1 VAPPSG
7 NASRP
12 GRHLAVLAA
21 IIVVLLL
28 AIVGADIATPAKW
41 HQAFQVHLGL
51 DLTSGT
57 TVSLKAVPVHGSKV
71 TSAEMTEAQ
80 QIMFN
85 RVNSAGFTEAQVV
98 PQGTNI
104 MTVSVP
110 GQNSQ
115 KVVQL
120 VSQTAQLLFRQ
131 VQLIAPNA
139 STAVTPTPTASPTP
153 SGTASGTPSPSAS
166 PQPTSSSTAKAKA
179 SPAASTSALV
189 ERGKAGAN
197 RTAELTSSATRLDA
211 AAHAKASPTPT
222 PSATPASS
230 ASATPTPSTSST
242 PVATPSP
249 VPTVKSVN
257 GTSTWQQASGNPAL
271 LSAHTKEL
279 FDKVDCARKDWAK
292 QIGYGPAIWD
302 DPKAQIVAC
311 GLSNGTSGVWYKFV
325 LAPAQV
331 LGSQVKSAS
340 ATPQQSST
348 FWQVNLNFNGAGGKA
363 FGVLTSQMYSQ
374 YGKTTSPLDDLAV
387 VLDGQVVSF
396 PAINQGAIVGGSA
409 QIYGSFDQA
418 QATNLATVL
427 SYGSLPLTFHQ
438 EAEETITPQL
448 GHDQLNAGLLAGA
461 IGLILVICYLLLYYR
476 GLAIVAVSSLAIAA
490 LLTYLT
496 VIVLGKYQ
504 GFALSLAG
512 IAGLIVAVGITAD
525 SFVVFFERLRDE
537 VRDGGKSLRA
547 AVEHGWTRARRT
559 ILVSDTVSFLAA
571 ALLYYFSIGDV
582 KGFAFTLGLT
592 TIIDLVVVFTF
603 TKPTMTLLARTKFF
617 GGGHPL
623 SGLDPVRLGARAP
636 WRGTPRTPP
645 ARPRSARPATAKE
658 A

>member
-1 VAPPSG
+1 
-7 NASRP
+7 
-12 GRHLAVLAA
+12 
-21 IIVVLLL
+21 
-28 AIVGADIATPAKW
+28 
-41 HQAFQVHLGL
+41 
-51 DLTSGT
+51 
-57 TVSLKAVPVHGSKV
+57 
-71 TSAEMTEAQ
+71 
-80 QIMFN
+80 
-85 RVNSAGFTEAQVV
+85 VNSAGFTEAQVV

-115 KVVQL
+115 KIVQL

-139 STAVTPTPTASPTP
+139 SSAVTPVPTASPTP

-166 PQPTSSSTAKAKA
+166 PQATSSAKAKA
-179 SPAASTSALV
+179 SPTASTKALV
-189 ERGKAGAN
+189 ERGKAGAG
-197 RTAELTSSATRLDA
+197 RTAELTSSASRLGV

-222 PSATPASS
+222 PSAPAASS
-230 ASATPTPSTSST
+230 APATPA
-242 PVATPSP
+242 ATPSP
-249 VPTVKSVN
+249 VPTVASHN
-257 GTSTWQQASGNPAL
+257 GTSTWQQASGDPSVV
-271 LSAHTKEL
+271 SAHNKDL
-279 FDKVDCARKDWAK
+279 FDKVNCADKGWAQ
-292 QIGYGPAIWD
+292 QIGYSPAVWD

-325 LAPAQV
+325 LAPSLV
-331 LGSQVKSAS
+331 LGSQVKSAN
-340 ATPQQSST
+340 ATPSTSST
-348 FWQVNLNFNGAGGKA
+348 FWQVNLNFNGAGGTA
-363 FGVLTSQMYSQ
+363 FGKLTSQMYSQ

-396 PAINQGAIVGGSA
+396 PAINQGAILGGSA
-409 QIYGSFDQA
+409 QITGNFGQT

-427 SYGSLPLTFHQ
+427 SYGSLPLSFHQ

-636 WRGTPRTPP
+636 WRGTPRTPV
-645 ARPRSARPATAKE
+645 RPRSARPATAKE

>member
-12 GRHLAVLAA
+12 GRHLAVLAG
-21 IIVVLLL
+21 IILVLLA
-28 AIVGADIATPAKW
+28 AILGSDIASPAKW
-41 HQAFQVHLGL
+41 HHAFQVHLGL

-57 TVSLKAVPVHGSKV
+57 TVSLKAVPVHGSTV
-71 TSAEMTEAQ
+71 TQTEMTQAQ

-115 KVVQL
+115 AVVKL
-120 VSQTAQLLFRQ
+120 VSQTAELLFRQ
-131 VQLIAPNA
+131 VLLLAPNA
-139 STAVTPTPTASPTP
+139 SSAATPVPTPTPTPSA
-153 SGTASGTPSPSAS
+153 SGTATPSASAS
-166 PQPTSSSTAKAKA
+166 PQPSPTSKA
-179 SPAASTSALV
+179 SPAASPSASTTALGL
-189 ERGKAGAN
+189 RGAAGGN
-197 RTAELTSSATRLDA
+197 RSAELARSATRLDA
-211 AAHAKASPTPT
+211 VTAAQAKASPTPT
-222 PSATPASS
+222 PSASPVS
-230 ASATPTPSTSST
+230 STSST
-242 PVATPSP
+242 PAAAPSP
-249 VPTVKSVN
+249 VPTVKSIN
-257 GTSTWQQASGNPAL
+257 GTSTWQQASGDATL
-271 LSAHTKEL
+271 VSAHEKAL
-279 FDKVDCARKDWAK
+279 FDKVDCAKKDWAK
-292 QIGYGPAIWD
+292 EIGYSPAVWD
-302 DPKAQIVAC
+302 NPKAQIVAC
-311 GLSNGTSGVWYKFV
+311 GLSNGTTGVPYKFV
-325 LAPAQV
+325 LDQAKV
-331 LGSQVKSAS
+331 LGSQIHTASAS
-340 ATPQQSST
+340 PMTSST
-348 FWQVNLNFNGAGGKA
+348 FWQVNLTFDGSGGAA
-363 FGVLTSQMYSQ
+363 FGALTTQMNDL
-374 YGKTTSPLDDLAV
+374 YGKGGSPSSPLDYLAV

-396 PAINQGAIVGGSA
+396 PAIDQGAITGGSA
-409 QIYGSFDQA
+409 QIYGSFDQS
-418 QATNLATVL
+418 QATQLANVL
-427 SYGSLPLTFHQ
+427 SYGSLPLSFHQ
-438 EAEETITPQL
+438 EAEETISPQL

-461 IGLILVICYLLLYYR
+461 IGLILVICYLLFYYR
-476 GLAIVAVSSLAIAA
+476 GLAIVAVSSLTIAA
-490 LLTYLT
+490 LLTYLS

-537 VRDGGKSLRA
+537 VRDGGKSLRT
-547 AVEHGWTRARRT
+547 AVEHGWVRARRT

-623 SGLDPVRLGARAP
+623 SGLDPARLGARTP
-636 WRGTPRTPP
+636 WRGTPRATV
-645 ARPRSARPATAKE
+645 RPRPARPATAKE

>member
-7 NASRP
+7 NASHP

-28 AIVGADIATPAKW
+28 AIVGADIASPAKW
-41 HQAFQVHLGL
+41 HQAFKVRLGL

-57 TVSLKAVPVHGSKV
+57 TVSLRAVPVHGSTV
-71 TSAEMTEAQ
+71 TPAEMQTAQ

-98 PQGTNI
+98 PQGNNI

-115 KVVQL
+115 KIVQL
-120 VSQTAQLLFRQ
+120 VSQTAELLFRQ
-131 VQLIAPNA
+131 VQLVANNTAPP
-139 STAVTPTPTASPTP
+139 VPTASPTP

-166 PQPTSSSTAKAKA
+166 PRATSSATAKAKA
-179 SPAASTSALV
+179 SPTASTRAFV
-189 ERGKAGAN
+189 ARGQAGHN
-197 RTAELTSSATRLDA
+197 RTAVLTSSARMLDA

-222 PSATPASS
+222 PSTTPASS
-230 ASATPTPSTSST
+230 ATPTPAASGS

-257 GTSTWQQASGNPAL
+257 GTSTWQDASGNAAL
-271 LSAHTKEL
+271 VSAHTKEL
-279 FDKVDCARKDWAK
+279 FDKVDCSKKGWAQ
-292 QIGYGPAIWD
+292 QIGYGPAVWD
-302 DPKAQIVAC
+302 NPKAQIVAC
-311 GLSNGTSGVWYKFV
+311 GLSNGTSGQWLKFV

-331 LGSQVKSAS
+331 LGSQIKSAS
-340 ATPQQSST
+340 AQPQQTST
-348 FWQVNLNFNGAGGKA
+348 FWQVLLNFNSAGGAA
-363 FGVLTSQMYSQ
+363 FGKLTSQMYAQ
-374 YGKTTSPLDDLAV
+374 YGKTNSPLDDLAV

-396 PAINQGAIVGGSA
+396 PSINQGPILGGSA
-409 QIYGSFDQA
+409 QIYGNFSQP
-418 QATNLATVL
+418 QATQLATVL
-427 SYGSLPLTFHQ
+427 SYGSLPLSFHQ

-448 GHDQLNAGLLAGA
+448 GHDQLAAGLLAGA
-461 IGLILVICYLLLYYR
+461 IGLLLVLCYLLFYYR
-476 GLAIVAVSSLAIAA
+476 GLAIVAASSLAIAA
-490 LLTYLT
+490 LLTYLS

-537 VRDGGKSLRA
+537 VREGGKSLRA
-547 AVEHGWTRARRT
+547 AVEHGWGRARRT

-603 TKPTMTLLARTKFF
+603 THPMMTLLARTKFF

-636 WRGTPRTPP
+636 WRGTPRTPV
-645 ARPRSARPATAKE
+645 RPRPATANRPATAKE

>member
-1 VAPPSG
+1 
-7 NASRP
+7 
-12 GRHLAVLAA
+12 
-21 IIVVLLL
+21 
-28 AIVGADIATPAKW
+28 
-41 HQAFQVHLGL
+41 VHLGL

-57 TVSLKAVPVHGSKV
+57 TVQLKAVPVHGSTV
-71 TSAEMTEAQ
+71 TPAQMAQAQ

-115 KVVQL
+115 QVVKL
-120 VSQTAQLLFRQ
+120 VSQTAKLLFRQ
-131 VQLIAPNA
+131 VLLIAPNA
-139 STAVTPTPTASPTP
+139 ASAVTPTPTASPVP
-153 SGTASGTPSPSAS
+153 SGTASSAPSPSAS
-166 PQPTSSSTAKAKA
+166 PQPSSSSTAKAKTKAKA
-179 SPAASTSALV
+179 SPAASASAL
-189 ERGKAGAN
+189 GLPGGAGTN
-197 RTAELTSSATRLDA
+197 GTAELTRSAARLGAVTA
-211 AAHAKASPTPT
+211 ARAKASPTPT
-222 PSATPASS
+222 PSA
-230 ASATPTPSTSST
+230 PTPSTTGS

-249 VPTVKSVN
+249 VPTVTSHN
-257 GTSTWQQASGNPAL
+257 GTSTWQQASGDATLVSP
-271 LSAHTKEL
+271 HVKDL
-279 FDKVDCARKDWAK
+279 FDKVNCASKDWAK
-292 QIGYGPAIWD
+292 QIGYSPVVWD
-302 DPKAQIVAC
+302 NPKAQIVAC
-311 GLSNGTSGVWYKFV
+311 GLSNGTSGVPYKFV
-325 LAPAQV
+325 LDQAKV
-331 LGSQVKSAS
+331 LGSQIKSAS
-340 ATPQQSST
+340 ATPQQSTT
-348 FWQVNLNFNGAGGKA
+348 FWQTNINFNGAGGKA
-363 FGVLTSQMYSQ
+363 FGDLTTQMYDR
-374 YGKTTSPLDDLAV
+374 YGKTASPLDDLAV
-387 VLDGQVVSF
+387 VLDGQVISF

-409 QIYGSFDQA
+409 EIFGSFTQQ
-418 QATNLATVL
+418 QATNLANVL
-427 SYGSLPLTFHQ
+427 SYGSLPLSFHQ

-461 IGLILVICYLLLYYR
+461 IGLILVICYLAFYYR
-476 GLAIVAVSSLAIAA
+476 GLAVVAVSSLAIAA
-490 LLTYLT
+490 LLTFLS

-537 VRDGGKSLRA
+537 VREGGKSLRA

-603 TKPTMTLLARTKFF
+603 TKPMMTLLARTKFF

-636 WRGTPRTPP
+636 WRGTPRTPVRPRP
-645 ARPRSARPATAKE
+645 ARQATAKE

>member
-1 VAPPSG
+1 MAPPNG

-12 GRHLAVLAA
+12 GRHLAVLAG

-28 AIVGADIATPAKW
+28 AIVGSHLASPAKW
-41 HQAFQVHLGL
+41 HQAFKVHLGL

-57 TVSLKAVPVHGSKV
+57 TVQLRAVPVHGSTV
-71 TSAEMTEAQ
+71 TAAQMAQAQ

-115 KVVQL
+115 QVVRL
-120 VSQTAQLLFRQ
+120 VSQTAKLLFRQ
-131 VQLIAPNA
+131 VLLMAPNA
-139 STAVTPTPTASPTP
+139 ASPVPTPTPSP
-153 SGTASGTPSPSAS
+153 TASGTTSPSPSAS
-166 PQPTSSSTAKAKA
+166 PQATSSATAKA
-179 SPAASTSALV
+179 SPTASTHAFV
-189 ERGKAGAN
+189 ERGKAGAS
-197 RTAELTSSATRLDA
+197 RAALLTSSASRLGA
-211 AAHAKASPTPT
+211 AVQAKASPTPS
-222 PSATPASS
+222 PSVTPA
-230 ASATPTPSTSST
+230 ASGTPA
-242 PVATPSP
+242 ATPSP
-249 VPTVKSVN
+249 VPTVTSPN
-257 GTSTWQQASGNPAL
+257 HTSTWQQASGNAAAL
-271 LSAHTKEL
+271 SPQIKNQ
-279 FDKVDCARKDWAK
+279 FDKVNCASKDWAR
-292 QIGYGPAIWD
+292 QIGYSPTVWD
-302 DPKAQIVAC
+302 NPKAQIVAC
-311 GLSNGTSGVWYKFV
+311 GLSNGTSGVPYKFV
-325 LAPAQV
+325 LDQAKV
-331 LGSQVKSAS
+331 LGSDIHSAS
-340 ATPQQSST
+340 ATPQTSST
-348 FWQVNLNFNGAGGKA
+348 YWQVNLNFNSAGGKA
-363 FGVLTSQMYSQ
+363 FGDLTTQMYDQ
-374 YGKTTSPLDDLAV
+374 YGKSATPLDDLAV
-387 VLDGQVVSF
+387 VLDGQVISF
-396 PAINQGAIVGGSA
+396 PSINQGPIVGGSA
-409 QIYGSFDQA
+409 VIYGSFNQE
-418 QATNLATVL
+418 QATNLANVL
-427 SYGSLPLTFHQ
+427 SYGSLPLSFHQ

-448 GHDQLNAGLLAGA
+448 GHDQLTAGLLAGA
-461 IGLILVICYLLLYYR
+461 IGLILVICYLLFYYR

-490 LLTYLT
+490 LLTYLS

-537 VRDGGKSLRA
+537 VREGGKSLRA
-547 AVEHGWTRARRT
+547 AVEHGWVRARRT

-623 SGLDPVRLGARAP
+623 SGLDPVRLGARTP
-636 WRGTPRTPP
+636 WRGTPRAPVRPRP
-645 ARPRSARPATAKE
+645 ARQATAKE

>member
-7 NASRP
+7 NASHP
-12 GRHLAVLAA
+12 GRHLAVLGA

-28 AIVGADIATPAKW
+28 AIVGADIASPAKW
-41 HQAFQVHLGL
+41 HQAFKVHLGL

-57 TVSLKAVPVHGSKV
+57 TVSLKAVPVHGAAV
-71 TSAEMTEAQ
+71 TPAEMQTAQ

-139 STAVTPTPTASPTP
+139 SSAATPVPTPSPTP
-153 SGTASGTPSPSAS
+153 SGTATGTPSPSAS
-166 PQPTSSSTAKAKA
+166 PQATSSATATAKA
-179 SPAASTSALV
+179 SPKASTSALV
-189 ERGKAGAN
+189 TRGKAGHN
-197 RTAELTSSATRLDA
+197 RPAELTSRARLLDA

-222 PSATPASS
+222 PSASPASS
-230 ASATPTPSTSST
+230 ASASATPQTSST
-242 PVATPSP
+242 PASTPSP
-249 VPTVKSVN
+249 VPTVKPIN
-257 GTSTWQQASGNPAL
+257 GTSTWQQASGDASL
-271 LSAHTKEL
+271 LSPHVKDL
-279 FDKVDCARKDWAK
+279 FDKVDCAKKDWAQK
-292 QIGYGPAIWD
+292 IGYGPSVWD
-302 DPKAQIVAC
+302 NPKSQIVAC

-331 LGSQVKSAS
+331 LGSQIKSAS
-340 ATPQQSST
+340 ATPQNSST
-348 FWQVNLNFNGAGGKA
+348 FWQVNLNFNGAGGTA
-363 FGVLTSQMYSQ
+363 FGKLTSQMYSQ
-374 YGKTTSPLDDLAV
+374 YGKTSSPLDDLAV

-396 PAINQGAIVGGSA
+396 PSINQGAILGGAA

-427 SYGSLPLTFHQ
+427 SYGSLPLSFHQ
-438 EAEETITPQL
+438 EAVETVTPQL
-448 GHDQLNAGLLAGA
+448 GHDQLAAGLLAGA
-461 IGLILVICYLLLYYR
+461 IGLILVVCYLLLYYR

-490 LLTYLT
+490 LLTYLA
-496 VIVLGKYQ
+496 VVVLGKYQ

-547 AVEHGWTRARRT
+547 AVEHGWGRARRT

-603 TKPTMTLLARTKFF
+603 TKPVMTLLARTKFF

-623 SGLDPVRLGARAP
+623 SGLDPARLGARAP
-636 WRGTPRTPP
+636 WRGTPRAPV
-645 ARPRSARPATAKE
+645 RPRSARPATAKE

>member
-1 VAPPSG
+1 MAPPSG
-7 NASRP
+7 NASHP

-28 AIVGADIATPAKW
+28 AIVGADLASPAKW
-41 HQAFQVHLGL
+41 HQAFQVKLGL

-71 TSAEMTEAQ
+71 TQQEMTTAQ

-120 VSQTAQLLFRQ
+120 VSQTAELLFRQ

-139 STAVTPTPTASPTP
+139 SSAVTPTPAPSPAT
-153 SGTASGTPSPSAS
+153 SGTASPSPSAS
-166 PQPTSSSTAKAKA
+166 PQATSSPTAKAKA
-179 SPAASTSALV
+179 SPSASTSALV
-189 ERGKAGAN
+189 ERGKAGTN
-197 RTAELTSSATRLDA
+197 RTAELTSSSSRLGA
-211 AAHAKASPTPT
+211 AAHAKASPTP
-222 PSATPASS
+222 
-230 ASATPTPSTSST
+230 SATPTPSGSST
-242 PVATPSP
+242 PAASPSP
-249 VPTVKSVN
+249 VPTVKSTN
-257 GTSTWQQASGNPAL
+257 GTSTWQQASGNPAF

-279 FDKVDCARKDWAK
+279 FDKVDCSKKDWAQ
-292 QIGYGPAIWD
+292 QIGYSPTVWD
-302 DPKAQIVAC
+302 NPKSQIVAC

-331 LGSQVKSAS
+331 LGSQIKSAS
-340 ATPQQSST
+340 ATPQTSST
-348 FWQVNLNFNGAGGKA
+348 FWQVNLNFNGAGAKA
-363 FGVLTSQMYSQ
+363 FGTLTSQMYSQ
-374 YGKTTSPLDDLAV
+374 YGKTNSPLDDLAV

-396 PAINQGAIVGGSA
+396 PSINQGAILGGAA
-409 QIYGSFDQA
+409 QIFGSFDQA

-438 EAEETITPQL
+438 EAVETVTPQL

-461 IGLILVICYLLLYYR
+461 IGLLLVVCYLLFYYR
-476 GLAIVAVSSLAIAA
+476 GLAVVAVSSLAIAA
-490 LLTYLT
+490 LLTYLA
-496 VIVLGKYQ
+496 VVVLGKYQ

-537 VRDGGKSLRA
+537 VREGGKSLRA
-547 AVEHGWTRARRT
+547 AVEHGWGRARRT

-582 KGFAFTLGLT
+582 KGFAFTLGLS

-603 TKPTMTLLARTKFF
+603 TKPVMTLLARTKFF
-617 GGGHPL
+617 GGGHPW

-636 WRGTPRTPP
+636 WRGTPRAPV
-645 ARPRSARPATAKE
+645 RPRSARPATAKE